1 MRKIAVITGS
11 RADFG
16 LLRSTIDAI
25 DSHPEL
31 DLQVIAAG
39 AHVLPPDHTIENV
52 RAQVRVDAVVKMQ
65 EPGVFGRTADA
76 VAVGRGVSGFA
87 TAFERLDP
95 QVVLVLGDRVEAF
108 AAASAAS
115 IGGRILAHVHGGDR
129 AEGVADEA
137 MRHAITKLAH
147 LHFAATKESGE
158 RILRFGEPPSTVHVV
173 GSPAIDGLDLMPPLD
188 DSQHAEWGR
197 PTTVLLLH
205 GAGLPPATER
215 RWADVAIEGVRGHGP
230 VAVIRPNQDPGSEFV
245 DQAITAAASEPMIQ
259 VLGHLDR
266 PTFIGLLRRADV
278 LVGNSSAGLIEAAAL
293 GCPAVNL
300 GPRQGGRE
308 RPDSVIEVEIPDI
321 QRITEAIGKAI
332 AGKSSGEHPY
342 GSGGTG
348 RRIGALLAE
357 SRLEVSPRKRNAF

>member
-65 EPGVFGRTADA
+65 EHGVFGRTADA

-215 RWADVAIEGVRGHGP
+215 P